1 MMAFRCDRYP
11 QLQVWTE
18 AGTVRFRDGQAEVPN
33 IVQAETLR
41 GLGDEYGVVEVSPP
55 EPDAPNEP
63 PAPSAVKAEWVGYAT
78 RVHGADP
85 DEVEALTKADLI
97 DKYGPKPE

>member
-18 AGTVRFRDGQAEVPN
+18 AGTVRFRDGQAEVSDD
-33 IVQAETLR
+33 QAETLR

-55 EPDAPNEP
+55 DPDAPNEP
-63 PAPSAVKAEWVGYAT
+63 PAVSALKAEWVGYAT

-85 DEVEALTKADLI
+85 DEAEAMTKTDLI
-97 DKYGPKPE
+97 EKYGPKPE